1 MANNTKKAIKD
12 AKDKRR
18 KYYDD
23 YIAKFC
29 LLFHN
34 SVKVEGSD
42 IPKRYL
48 LKTLLTKGAIAYDK
62 ETGLYLPFTAEGLD
76 IYGLPL
82 NYILIGYNGFV
93 VTRKPEEVVILRAND
108 LRYPYIYYFE
118 MQASKLVDYDMAIEQ
133 NLEAVK
139 TQSIAE
145 VESQDT
151 LLSLANEVEAKRLG
165 ATVIYKA
172 KGISDGLKVQPTNA
186 EYLVDKLLLARRE
199 IYNETL
205 ATIGISVANTDK
217 RERVQVEEIRASEG
231 YGIDTINTL
240 VETFN
245 YDAEVGNLPIR
256 LVGNTEL
263 IKENEMEKNLKER
276 AVIKE

>member
-23 YIAKFC
+23 YIAKFF

-62 ETGLYLPFTAEGLD
+62 ETGLYLPFTAEGID

-82 NYILIGYNGFV
+82 NYILIGYNGFIV
-93 VTRKPEEVVILRAND
+93 NRKPEEVVILRAND

-118 MQASKLVDYDMAIEQ
+118 MQACKLVDYDMAIEQ

-263 IKENEMEKNLKER
+263 IKENEMDKNLKER